1 MPTDDTKPAEVTPAP
16 AAPVA
21 PTPPPA
27 AEKRGTVDVDSVIKD
42 HGARLA
48 RVEAAVAPKKDAEA
62 PAPPAPSAPA
72 PKRRVRTMLD

>member
-1 MPTDDTKPAEVTPAP
+1 MPPDDTKPAEVTPP

-42 HGARLA
+42 HGQRIA
-48 RVEAAVAPKKDAEA
+48 RVEAAVQPKKDAEA
-62 PAPPAPSAPA
+62 PAPAPSAPA